1 MNSKHKR
8 ILLNLTGSLILATGL
23 YNIHAVSDVTEGGVL
38 GLTLLFKHFF
48 DISPALSGFLLTA
61 ACYLLGAGVLGKEFV
76 FYSVFACGGFS
87 LFYRL
92 WECFD
97 PVWPGIAAYPLLA
110 AFLGALFVGVGTG
123 LCVRAGGAPSGD
135 DALAMSV
142 GRLVKCNVS
151 AVYLMSDLIV
161 LGVSLTYIPLSR
173 IVYSLITV
181 VLSGQIIGMIDYGKK
196 Q

>member
-38 GLTLLFKHFF
+38 GLTLLLKHFF

-97 PVWPGIAAYPLLA
+97 PVWPDIAAYPLLA

>member
-1 MNSKHKR
+1 MNQKSKR
-8 ILLNLTGSLILATGL
+8 IILNLIGSFILAAGL
-23 YNIHAVSDVTEGGVL
+23 YNIHAVADVTEGGVL
-38 GLTLLFKHFF
+38 GLTLLLKHYF

-61 ACYLLGAGVLGKEFV
+61 ACYLLGAGVLGKEFI

-87 LFYRL
+87 LFYWV
-92 WECFD
+92 WECF
-97 PVWPGIAAYPLLA
+97 PVVWPGIAAYPLPA

-142 GRLVKCNVS
+142 SRLTKLNVS
-151 AVYLMSDLIV
+151 AVYLISDLIV
-161 LGVSLTYIPLSR
+161 LGLSLSYIPLAR

-181 VLSGQIIGMIDYGKK
+181 VLSGQIIAIIERGRK
-196 Q
+196 